1 MAKLEFNGIVDIPG
15 LGFGKLPGVTVGCN
29 TCGHEIPYS
38 DDKFLSYCPVCPWN
52 YVDAL
57 NLVVYKVHERVDKVS
72 GQIAYNLWHTKH
84 HKVPR
89 LYCHTL
95 KEGGGVRSQPAF
107 NLVMELMRKRLKV
120 LDERIKVRYDKKE
133 N

>member
-1 MAKLEFNGIVDIPG
+1 MSRLSTQEKTA
-15 LGFGKLPGVTVGCN
+15 LGFGELPGVTVGCN

-57 NLVVYKVHERVDKVS
+57 NLMVYKVHERVDRRS
-72 GQIAYNLWHTKH
+72 EIIRCLIGAIEYRG
-84 HKVPR
+84 VPR
-89 LYCHTL
+89 LYSYTL
-95 KEGGGVRSQPAF
+95 EENGRLHSQPAF
-107 NLVMELMRKRLKV
+107 NLTMELMKKRLNNLNER
-120 LDERIKVRYDKKE
+120 LDNDKKE